1 MDAKFLVHV
10 PGKSNGHCRFVVLPN
25 TLLHQTGCNLC
36 NDETHPE
43 SVQSLLDVADPPSGA
58 QSGGH
63 ARLNVEILA
72 VKYLEDIFTESSLR
86 KTYGKIADSSDR

>member
-1 MDAKFLVHV
+1 MKLLVYYV
-10 PGKSNGHCRFVVLPN
+10 YNYNF
-25 TLLHQTGCNLC
+25 
-36 NDETHPE
+36 
-43 SVQSLLDVADPPSGA
+43 LLDVADLPSGA

-72 VKYLEDIFTESSLR
+72 VKYLEGIFTVSSLR